1 VVSKSDKRAIFVC
14 QQCGKESLK
23 WLGRCPNCQQWN
35 TFVETV
41 VSAAIPSRV
50 SIPEN
55 PPKELSQVVI
65 EAADR
70 FPLPLAEFNRVLGG
84 GLVSGSLVL
93 IGGDPGIGKSTLL
106 LQVSALIARDRGKV
120 VYISGEETLHQI
132 KLRSERLEVTGEK
145 LYLLAET
152 DLEIILSQIEQL
164 QPHLVVID
172 SIQAVYFPELDT
184 APGSVTQVR
193 ECTLRL
199 MRWAKLNAVPVFITG
214 HVTKD
219 GTIAGPRVLEHI
231 VDVVLYLEGE
241 PFSAYRLLRGV
252 KNRFG
257 STNEVGVFEM
267 KEQGLIE
274 VDNPSQAFLSQRWGE
289 AIGSAVVPTLEGSR
303 PLLVEIQAL
312 TNPTSFGLPRR
323 TANGIDFGRLLLITA
338 VLTRRVGLKLGNQD
352 IITNVTGGIRIGEP
366 AADLGIALAITSSFR
381 DVGVDPQLAVVGE
394 VGLSGEL
401 RAVSQLDRRVIE
413 AARLGFKRC
422 LVPKVG
428 TGISPAPKGIELI
441 PVSTL
446 REAIGMG
453 LVRGKATKSKLEE
466 RHGRE

>member
-1 VVSKSDKRAIFVC
+1 MSQLDKSHSRTIFVC

-41 VSAAIPSRV
+41 VTTPVTSSRPL
-50 SIPEN
+50 SLEN
-55 PPKELSQVVI
+55 PPQELSQVVTDI
-65 EAADR
+65 SDR

-106 LQVSALIARDRGKV
+106 LQASDLMAEAQGKV
-120 VYISGEETLHQI
+120 VYVSGEETLHQI
-132 KLRSERLEVTGEK
+132 KLRSERLGVTGEN

-152 DLEIILSQIEQL
+152 DLEVILNQIEQL
-164 QPHLVVID
+164 QPRLVVID
-172 SIQAVYFPELDT
+172 SIQAVYLPELGT
-184 APGSVTQVR
+184 ASGSITQVR
-193 ECTLRL
+193 ECTMRL
-199 MRWAKLNAVPVFITG
+199 MQWAKHKAVPIFIAG

-219 GTIAGPRVLEHI
+219 GAIAGPRVLEHI

-241 PFSAYRLLRGV
+241 PFSAFRLLRCV

-267 KEQGLIE
+267 REQGLVE
-274 VDNPSQAFLSQRWGE
+274 VDNPSQTFLSQRSGE

-323 TANGIDFGRLLLITA
+323 TANGVDFGRLLLITA
-338 VLTRRVGLKLGNQD
+338 VLTKRVGLKLGNQD
-352 IITNVTGGIRIGEP
+352 IIANVTGGLRIGEP
-366 AADLGIALAITSSFR
+366 AADLGIALAIASSFR
-381 DVGVDPQLAVVGE
+381 DMGVDPELVVMGE

-401 RAVSQLDRRVIE
+401 RAISHLDRRVAE

-422 LVPKVG
+422 LVPKTSVKV
-428 TGISPAPKGIELI
+428 TPAPKDIELV
-441 PVSTL
+441 PASTL
-446 REAIGMG
+446 REAIGVG
-453 LVRGKATKSKLEE
+453 LSD
-466 RHGRE
+466 H

>member
-1 VVSKSDKRAIFVC
+1 MRKSGKSSTRAIFVC

-23 WLGRCPNCQQWN
+23 WLGRCPNCQEWN
-35 TFVETV
+35 SFVEKTV
-41 VSAAIPSRV
+41 TAPTTSFQ
-50 SIPEN
+50 SISPVN
-55 PPKELSQVVI
+55 PPQELSQVVL

-84 GLVSGSLVL
+84 GLVSASLVL

-106 LQVSALIARDRGKV
+106 LQASALIARAQGEV
-120 VYISGEETLHQI
+120 VYVSGEETLHQI
-132 KLRSERLEVTGEK
+132 KLRSERLGVKGEK

-152 DLEIILSQIEQL
+152 DLEVILNQIEQL
-164 QPHLVVID
+164 QPRLVVID
-172 SIQAVYFPELDT
+172 SIQAIYLPELDT
-184 APGSVTQVR
+184 APGSITQVR
-193 ECTLRL
+193 ECTQRL
-199 MRWAKLNAVPVFITG
+199 KHWAKLSAVPVFIVG

-219 GTIAGPRVLEHI
+219 GAIAGPRVLEHI

-241 PFSAYRLLRGV
+241 PFSAYRLLRCV

-267 KEQGLIE
+267 KEQGLVE
-274 VDNPSQAFLSQRWGE
+274 VDNPSQAFISQRWGE

-323 TANGIDFGRLLLITA
+323 TANGVDFGRLLLVTA
-338 VLTRRVGLKLGNQD
+338 VLARRVGLKLGNQD
-352 IITNVTGGIRIGEP
+352 IIANATGGLRIREP
-366 AADLGIALAITSSFR
+366 AADLGIALSIASSFR
-381 DVGVDPQLAVVGE
+381 DVGVDPQLAAVGE

-401 RAVSQLDRRVIE
+401 RAVSQLDRRVSE

-428 TGISPAPKGIELI
+428 ARVSPVPKGIELV

-446 REAIGMG
+446 REAIRVG
-453 LVRGKATKSKLEE
+453 LVRGKATSE
-466 RHGRE
+466 

>member
-1 VVSKSDKRAIFVC
+1 VGKSEKRTIFVC

-23 WLGRCPNCQQWN
+23 WLGRCPDCQQWN
-35 TFVETV
+35 SFVETV
-41 VSAAIPSRV
+41 VTAPVALSRSLSPV
-50 SIPEN
+50 SPPE
-55 PPKELSQVVI
+55 ELSQVTLQ
-65 EAADR
+65 AADR
-70 FPLPLAEFNRVLGG
+70 FPLPLVEFNRVLGG

-93 IGGDPGIGKSTLL
+93 ISGDPGIGKSTLL
-106 LQVSALIARDRGKV
+106 LQASAAVAQDKGGKV

-132 KLRSERLEVTGEK
+132 KLRSERLRIKGER

-152 DLEIILSQIEQL
+152 DLEVILSQIEQL
-164 QPHLVVID
+164 SPSLVVID
-172 SIQAVYFPELDT
+172 SIQTVYIPELGAT
-184 APGSVTQVR
+184 PGSITQVR

-199 MRWAKLNAVPVFITG
+199 MRWAKLSGVPAFIAG

-241 PFSAYRLLRGV
+241 PFSAYRLLRCV

-267 KEQGLIE
+267 KKEGLVE
-274 VDNPSQAFLSQRWGE
+274 VDNPSRAFLSQRGDE
-289 AIGSAVVPTLEGSR
+289 AMGSAVVPTLEGSR

-312 TNPTSFGLPRR
+312 TTPTSFGLPRR
-323 TANGIDFGRLLLITA
+323 TANGIDFNRLLLIAA
-338 VLTRRVGLKLGNQD
+338 VLTKRVGLRLGNQD
-352 IITNVTGGIRIGEP
+352 IIVNVTGGLKIGEP
-366 AADLGIALAITSSFR
+366 ATDLGIALSIASSFR
-381 DVGVDPQLAVVGE
+381 DAGVDPELVVVGE

-401 RAVSQLDRRVIE
+401 RAVSQLDRRVAE

-428 TGISPAPKGIELI
+428 GGVSQKDIELI

-446 REAIGMG
+446 REAVGVG
-453 LVRGKATKSKLEE
+453 LVRGKQRSNTNQDL
-466 RHGRE
+466 

>member
-1 VVSKSDKRAIFVC
+1 MRKSDRSTRTIFVC

-23 WLGRCPNCQQWN
+23 WLGRCPSCQQWN
-35 TFVETV
+35 TFVETTVTAPATSQSISV
-41 VSAAIPSRV
+41 VS
-50 SIPEN
+50 
-55 PPKELSQVVI
+55 PPQELSQVRI
-65 EAADR
+65 EASDR
-70 FPLPLAEFNRVLGG
+70 FSLPMTEFNRVLGG

-106 LQVSALIARDRGKV
+106 LQVSALVAQARGKV
-120 VYISGEETLHQI
+120 VYVSGEETLRQI
-132 KLRSERLEVTGEK
+132 KLRSGRLGVTGEK

-152 DLEIILSQIEQL
+152 DLEVILSQIEEL
-164 QPHLVVID
+164 SPSLVVID
-172 SIQAVYFPELDT
+172 SIQTVYLPELEA
-184 APGSVTQVR
+184 APGSIGQVR

-199 MRWAKLNAVPVFITG
+199 MHWAKLSATPVFIAG

-219 GTIAGPRVLEHI
+219 GAIAGPRVLEHI

-241 PFSAYRLLRGV
+241 PFSAYRLLRCV

-267 KEQGLIE
+267 KSEGLVE
-274 VDNPSQAFLSQRWGE
+274 VDNPSQVFLSRRWGE
-289 AIGSAVVPTLEGSR
+289 AVGSAVVPTLEGSR

-323 TANGIDFGRLLLITA
+323 TANGVDFGRLLLITA
-338 VLTRRVGLKLGNQD
+338 VLSRRVGLKLGNQD
-352 IITNVTGGIRIGEP
+352 IIANVTGGLKIGEP
-366 AADLGIALAITSSFR
+366 AADLGIALAIASSFR
-381 DVGVDPQLAVVGE
+381 DTAVDPSLVAVGE

-401 RAVSQLDRRVIE
+401 RAVSQLDRRVNE

-428 TGISPAPKGIELI
+428 AKVSPAPKALELI

-446 REAIGMG
+446 REAVGLG
-453 LVRGKATKSKLEE
+453 LVKGKPRDRASQD
-466 RHGRE
+466 

>member
-1 VVSKSDKRAIFVC
+1 MGKLDKSHFKTIFVC

-23 WLGRCPNCQQWN
+23 WLGRCPNCHEWN
-35 TFVETV
+35 SFVEKTV
-41 VSAAIPSRV
+41 TAPTTSFQSVSPV
-50 SIPEN
+50 N
-55 PPKELSQVVI
+55 PPQELSQVVI
-65 EAADR
+65 EATDR

-106 LQVSALIARDRGKV
+106 LQASALIAQAQGKV
-120 VYISGEETLHQI
+120 VYVSGEETLHQI
-132 KLRSERLEVTGEK
+132 KLRSERLGVRGEK

-152 DLEIILSQIEQL
+152 DLEVILNQVEQL
-164 QPHLVVID
+164 QPRLVVID
-172 SIQAVYFPELDT
+172 SIQAIYLPELDT
-184 APGSVTQVR
+184 APGNITQVR
-193 ECTLRL
+193 ECTQRL
-199 MRWAKLNAVPVFITG
+199 KHWAKLSAVPVFIAG

-219 GTIAGPRVLEHI
+219 GAIAGPRVLEHI

-241 PFSAYRLLRGV
+241 PFSAYRLLRCV

-267 KEQGLIE
+267 KEQGLVE
-274 VDNPSQAFLSQRWGE
+274 VDNPSQAFISQRWGE
-289 AIGSAVVPTLEGSR
+289 AIGSTVVPTLEGSR

-323 TANGIDFGRLLLITA
+323 TANGVDFGRLLLVTA

-352 IITNVTGGIRIGEP
+352 IIANATGGLRIREP
-366 AADLGIALAITSSFR
+366 AADLGIALSIASSFR
-381 DVGVDPQLAVVGE
+381 DVGVDPQLAAVGE

-401 RAVSQLDRRVIE
+401 RAVSQLDRRVNE

-428 TGISPAPKGIELI
+428 AGVSPAPKGIELI

-446 REAIGMG
+446 REAIRIG
-453 LVRGKATKSKLEE
+453 LVKGKARAKADEE
-466 RHGRE
+466 

>member
-1 VVSKSDKRAIFVC
+1 MGKSDKSHGRTIFVC

-35 TFVETV
+35 SFVETK
-41 VSAAIPSRV
+41 VSAAAPSR
-50 SIPEN
+50 SLALKN
-55 PPKELSQVVI
+55 PPQELSQVVTST
-65 EAADR
+65 ADR

-106 LQVSALIARDRGKV
+106 LQVSASIAQARGKV
-120 VYISGEETLHQI
+120 VYVSGEETLHQI
-132 KLRSERLEVTGEK
+132 KLRSQRLGVTGER

-152 DLEIILSQIEQL
+152 DLEVILQQVEGLSPSL
-164 QPHLVVID
+164 LVVD
-172 SIQAVYFPELDT
+172 SIQAVHLPELDT
-184 APGSVTQVR
+184 TPGSITQVR
-193 ECTLRL
+193 ECTMRL
-199 MRWAKLNAVPVFITG
+199 MHWAKLSAVPTFIAG

-241 PFSAYRLLRGV
+241 PFSTYRLLRCI

-257 STNEVGVFEM
+257 SSNEVGVFEM
-267 KEQGLIE
+267 RDKGLVE
-274 VDNPSQAFLSQRWGE
+274 VDNPSQVFLSQRQSG
-289 AIGSAVVPTLEGSR
+289 AIGSAVVPTLEGTR

-312 TNPTSFGLPRR
+312 TTPTSFGLPRR
-323 TANGIDFGRLLLITA
+323 TVNGVDFGRLLLVTA
-338 VLTRRVGLKLGNQD
+338 VLTKRVGLRLSNQD
-352 IITNVTGGIRIGEP
+352 IIANVTGGIRIGEP
-366 AADLGIALAITSSFR
+366 AADLGIALSIASSFR
-381 DVGVDPQLAVVGE
+381 DIAVDPQLVAVGE

-401 RAVSQLDRRVIE
+401 RAVSQLDRRVAE

-428 TGISPAPKGIELI
+428 ARVSPAPKGIELI

-446 REAIGMG
+446 REAIGIG
-453 LVRGKATKSKLEE
+453 LVRGKA
-466 RHGRE
+466 REPQSE

>member
-1 VVSKSDKRAIFVC
+1 MGKSAKSSARIVFVC

-23 WLGRCPNCQQWN
+23 WLGRCPECQEWN
-35 TFVETV
+35 SFVEKTV
-41 VSAAIPSRV
+41 TAPAASLRSVSPV
-50 SIPEN
+50 N
-55 PPKELSQVVI
+55 PPQELSQVVI

-70 FPLPLAEFNRVLGG
+70 FPLPLTEFNRVLGG

-93 IGGDPGIGKSTLL
+93 ISGDPGIGKSTLL
-106 LQVSALIARDRGKV
+106 LQASALIAQAQGKV
-120 VYISGEETLHQI
+120 VYVSGEETLRQI
-132 KLRSERLEVTGEK
+132 KLRSERLGVRGEG

-152 DLEIILSQIEQL
+152 DLDVILNQIEQL
-164 QPHLVVID
+164 QPRLVVID
-172 SIQAVYFPELDT
+172 SIQAIYLPELGT
-184 APGSVTQVR
+184 APGSITQVR
-193 ECTLRL
+193 ECTQRL
-199 MRWAKLNAVPVFITG
+199 KHWAKLSAVPVFIVG

-219 GTIAGPRVLEHI
+219 GAIAGPRVLEHI

-267 KEQGLIE
+267 KEQGLVE
-274 VDNPSQAFLSQRWGE
+274 VDNPSQAFISQRWGE

-323 TANGIDFGRLLLITA
+323 TANGVDFGRLLLVTA
-338 VLTRRVGLKLGNQD
+338 VLARRVGLKLGNQD
-352 IITNVTGGIRIGEP
+352 IIANATGGLRIREP
-366 AADLGIALAITSSFR
+366 AADLGIALSIASSFR
-381 DVGVDPQLAVVGE
+381 DVGVDPQTAAVGE

-401 RAVSQLDRRVIE
+401 RAVSQLDRRVTE

-428 TGISPAPKGIELI
+428 ARVSPAPKDIELV

-446 REAIGMG
+446 REAIRVG
-453 LVRGKATKSKLEE
+453 LVKGK
-466 RHGRE
+466 

>member
-1 VVSKSDKRAIFVC
+1 MGKSGKSRTIFVC

-23 WLGRCPNCQQWN
+23 WLGRCPNCQEWN
-35 TFVETV
+35 SFVEKTV
-41 VSAAIPSRV
+41 TAPTTSFQ
-50 SIPEN
+50 SISPVN
-55 PPKELSQVVI
+55 PPQELSQVTI

-106 LQVSALIARDRGKV
+106 LQASALIAQAQGKV
-120 VYISGEETLHQI
+120 VYVSGEETLHQI
-132 KLRSERLEVTGEK
+132 KLRSERLGVKGEK
-145 LYLLAET
+145 LYLLAEI
-152 DLEIILSQIEQL
+152 DLEVILNQIEQL
-164 QPHLVVID
+164 QPRLVVID
-172 SIQAVYFPELDT
+172 SIQAIYLPELDT
-184 APGSVTQVR
+184 APGSITQVR
-193 ECTLRL
+193 ECTQRL
-199 MRWAKLNAVPVFITG
+199 MHWAKLSAVPIFIVG

-219 GTIAGPRVLEHI
+219 GAIAGPRVLEHI

-241 PFSAYRLLRGV
+241 PFSAYRLLRCV

-267 KEQGLIE
+267 KEQGLVE
-274 VDNPSQAFLSQRWGE
+274 VDNPSQAFISQRWGE

-323 TANGIDFGRLLLITA
+323 TANGVDFGRLLLVTA
-338 VLTRRVGLKLGNQD
+338 VLARRVGLKLGNQD
-352 IITNVTGGIRIGEP
+352 IIANATGGLRIREP
-366 AADLGIALAITSSFR
+366 AADLGIALSIASSFR
-381 DVGVDPQLAVVGE
+381 DVGVDPQIAAVGE

-401 RAVSQLDRRVIE
+401 RAVSQLDRRVSE
-413 AARLGFKRC
+413 AARLGFARC

-428 TGISPAPKGIELI
+428 AGVSLVAKGIELI

-446 REAIGMG
+446 REAIGVG
-453 LVRGKATKSKLEE
+453 LVGGKARAGGLDNE
-466 RHGRE
+466 